1 MGKQLEARRL
11 LPKNKKMKGI
21 IALILFPCFCG
32 SNAPLVGKSI
42 WKTVANFLT
51 LGKEKKFNGSHK
63 SFSGISSDHEYA
75 DVSEKIIKE
84 LDPRGKVPWRFF
96 EHSESGNYLQK
107 MSTKRTAGES
117 LRFTGPRLTI
127 IWKLGEC

>member
-1 MGKQLEARRL
+1 MGPRISTETTR
-11 LPKNKKMKGI
+11 NKKISAQKRHQMKGI

-32 SNAPLVGKSI
+32 SNALLVGKST

-51 LGKEKKFNGSHK
+51 LGREKKFNGIHK
-63 SFSGISSDHEYA
+63 SFSGISSDHEYV

-96 EHSESGNYLQK
+96 EHSESG
-107 MSTKRTAGES
+107 
-117 LRFTGPRLTI
+117 
-127 IWKLGEC
+127 KLFAENGN

>member
-63 SFSGISSDHEYA
+63 SFSGISSDHEYV
-75 DVSEKIIKE
+75 DVSEKIFEGMYALEE
-84 LDPRGKVPWRFF
+84 LPWRFLKY
-96 EHSESGNYLQK
+96 SE
-107 MSTKRTAGES
+107 
-117 LRFTGPRLTI
+117 
-127 IWKLGEC
+127 